1 MIINLINNV
10 ENKKEELLV
19 KVSEKD
25 SSILLKNHNLDP
37 EEYQDITKEK
47 IENIKF
53 SLTSSVKNTIVL
65 INYMQEELFIT
76 VGGKNYPIEIPLESI
91 EKERFDKEYKGKIF
105 YCICTVKYTK

>member
-53 SLTSSVKNTIVL
+53 SLTSSVKKYYSSNQIHT
-65 INYMQEELFIT
+65 Q
-76 VGGKNYPIEIPLESI
+76 G
-91 EKERFDKEYKGKIF
+91 RAF
-105 YCICTVKYTK
+105 YYW